1 MHAMSCTFNA
11 LPADYYLCYV
21 LLHRKMTGA
30 TGESVTFTL
39 PTGTTQLVT
48 LSCILLGNLHAQWA
62 NDPPLLLR
70 MLPAFKSDKPA
81 AGDEEVP
88 VLPTSLSHHLD
99 CPRCSAQ
106 YCPCWPLGCLLAIP
120 GQDSRVGTCQER
132 DLS

>member
-1 MHAMSCTFNA
+1 MHAMSCTSNA

-62 NDPPLLLR
+62 NDPPLRSACSLLSKVTTLPLRPALNLLR
-70 MLPAFKSDKPA
+70 FCLQSGTA
-81 AGDEEVP
+81 
-88 VLPTSLSHHLD
+88 
-99 CPRCSAQ
+99 PRQA
-106 YCPCWPLGCLLAIP
+106 
-120 GQDSRVGTCQER
+120 
-132 DLS
+132 

>member
-1 MHAMSCTFNA
+1 MMHAMSCTSNA
-11 LPADYYLCYV
+11 LSADYYLCYV

-70 MLPAFKSDKPA
+70 MLPALKSDYSALKA
-81 AGDEEVP
+81 CLKTTTFLFAKRHCTSASMSICS
-88 VLPTSLSHHLD
+88 LPSR
-99 CPRCSAQ
+99 CYPRH
-106 YCPCWPLGCLLAIP
+106 
-120 GQDSRVGTCQER
+120 
-132 DLS
+132 

>member
-1 MHAMSCTFNA
+1 MHAMSCTSNA

-70 MLPAFKSDKPA
+70 MLPALK
-81 AGDEEVP
+81 GDYSA
-88 VLPTSLSHHLD
+88 LQACLKTTALQSGTA
-99 CPRCSAQ
+99 PRQA
-106 YCPCWPLGCLLAIP
+106 
-120 GQDSRVGTCQER
+120 
-132 DLS
+132 